1 MSIQIHGV
9 VCAAVTAIAL
19 LCAPAVSAQDAGEGY
34 EAGVA
39 AFEAENYERAKE
51 ILLPL
56 AEAGDAQAQY
66 VLAKLYENGGE
77 GVMRSL
83 TKAADWYRLA
93 AESGLAD
100 AQNNLALLYIQG
112 HGAPRSEERAFELW
126 LDAARNGH
134 RQAQYNVALAYY
146 QGTGTEQN
154 QAEAAEWF
162 RKGAASGLAESQFA
176 LAEMYRLGVGVEEDS
191 GRALYWYERALEQ
204 GHERAEAEAE
214 KLRTAGIA
222 SNAPEELPQ
231 SAEPSPDE
239 SAEVSESESEEP
251 VEETDASSAASEE
264 TETVEDEAG
273 EEAGAETVEEARENE
288 DRAAESKAGEADDTM
303 DTVGGDQVPTPGGE
317 TSARNLFPLDSAL
330 QDDPEQSRD
339 VKKND
344 NSGVKREKESTGAV
358 ELYPERMNR
367 LARSRAETTAEEIEV
382 EDAEEDRVASEEAGG
397 AGSIS
402 GDTLSEMQAD
412 PLYEG
417 AGEAAA
423 EDEREKTDAEDR
435 EKDTGELQDNSQ
447 DMVSAET
454 DSDTP
459 DNSQQTDQTAS
470 RDGNFALWLGSMRT
484 PDGARRLWN
493 EALAQHGARLDGLS
507 YDTREIETD
516 DGVFLRVLA
525 VGYETRAAGQE
536 SCEAI
541 KASDSEAFCRV
552 VTRQ

>member
-1 MSIQIHGV
+1 MRESLKVSIQIHGV

-19 LCAPAVSAQDAGEGY
+19 LCASAVSAQDAGEGY

-39 AFEAENYERAKE
+39 AFEAENYERARE

-66 VLAKLYENGGE
+66 VLAKLYENGGD

-112 HGAPRSEERAFELW
+112 HGAPRSERRAFELW

-214 KLRTAGIA
+214 KLRTAGVA

-231 SAEPSPDE
+231 SVESSSAAPTEISEP
-239 SAEVSESESEEP
+239 EEP
-251 VEETDASSAASEE
+251 VEETSAGPAAPEE
-264 TETVEDEAG
+264 TETVVKDAGEEEAG
-273 EEAGAETVEEARENE
+273 EDE
-288 DRAAESKAGEADDTM
+288 DRAAESETGEVDDTL
-303 DTVGGDQVPTPGGE
+303 DTVGGDQVPTPDGE
-317 TSARNLFPLDSAL
+317 TSARNLFPMNSAL
-330 QDDPEQSRD
+330 QGKPEQDRD

-344 NSGVKREKESTGAV
+344 DSGVKRDKDSTGAV

-367 LARSRAETTAEEIEV
+367 LSRNRAETAAEETEAR
-382 EDAEEDRVASEEAGG
+382 DSDEERMASEEAAA

-402 GDTLSEMQAD
+402 GEALSEMQAD

-423 EDEREKTDAEDR
+423 EDEAEETDAEGR
-435 EKDTGELQDNSQ
+435 EDDTGELQDDSQ
-447 DMVSAET
+447 DITSADMEP
-454 DSDTP
+454 DLSD
-459 DNSQQTDQTAS
+459 DGQQTGQTAS
-470 RDGNFALWLGSMRT
+470 RDGEFALWLGSMRT
-484 PDGARRLWN
+484 EEGAQRLWN
-493 EALAQHGARLDGLS
+493 EALARHEAQLDGLS

-525 VGYETRAAGQE
+525 VGYETRAAALE
-536 SCEAI
+536 SCAAI
-541 KASDSEAFCRV
+541 ENRDNEAFCRV
-552 VTRQ
+552 VAGQ